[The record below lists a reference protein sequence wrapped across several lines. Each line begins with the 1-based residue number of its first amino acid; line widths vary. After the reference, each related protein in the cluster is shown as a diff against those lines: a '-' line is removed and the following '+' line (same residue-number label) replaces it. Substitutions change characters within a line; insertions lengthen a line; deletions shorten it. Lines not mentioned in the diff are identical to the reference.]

1 MYDDNIYINTFIYR
15 TSVDAFTGYVHPIFS
30 SSFSGGK
37 ALIHVQMESAVGGN
51 SSPLIL
57 TESEHLITLINL
69 NNILPRLH
77 IIYKIDR
84 CYRIIK
90 KNNNNKNKFYL

>member
-1 MYDDNIYINTFIYR
+1 MVYDDNIYINTFIYR

-30 SSFSGGK
+30 SVFSGGK

-51 SSPLIL
+51 SSPQIL
-57 TESEHLITLINL
+57 TESEHFITLINL

-77 IIYKIDR
+77 IIYFMHKIDR
-84 CYRIIK
+84 CYRMIK
-90 KNNNNKNKFYL
+90 K